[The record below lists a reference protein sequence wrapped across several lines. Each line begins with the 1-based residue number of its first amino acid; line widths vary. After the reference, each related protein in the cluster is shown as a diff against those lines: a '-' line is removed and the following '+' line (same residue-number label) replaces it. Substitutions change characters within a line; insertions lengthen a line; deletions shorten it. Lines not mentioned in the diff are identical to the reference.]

1 MGHAL
6 LKTEPYVSPE
16 AYLAAEEQAER
27 KHEYAD
33 GRVIAMAGAGEAH
46 GQITGNLVT
55 ELNNRL
61 RKRGCR
67 VISSDLRVK
76 AGRSYRYPDV
86 AAYCHEG
93 AFSDGNPPSL
103 LNPEL
108 LVEVISP
115 STSETDRRDKLAE
128 YMDLESVQ
136 EYWVAE
142 QDQPFVTQHLRREA
156 SWVTRIVRGLG
167 EMIRSEHF
175 GIEIPLADVYALV
188 ERTEPPEPGDP
199 GRTSE
204 ASGDGA

>member
-1 MGHAL
+1 
-6 LKTEPYVSPE
+6 
-16 AYLAAEEQAER
+16 
-27 KHEYAD
+27 
-33 GRVIAMAGAGEAH
+33 MAGAGEAH

-55 ELNNRL
+55 QLNVRL
-61 RKRGCR
+61 QPRRCR

-108 LVEVISP
+108 LVEVISG

-136 EYWVAE
+136 EYWVVE
-142 QDQPFVTQHLRREA
+142 QDRPFVTQHVRRDA
-156 SWVTRIVRGLG
+156 SWVTRLVRGLG
-167 EMIRSEHF
+167 EAIRSERF
-175 GIEIPLADVYALV
+175 GVEIPLTDVYALV
-188 ERTEPPEPGDP
+188 ELPEPPQPGAPSRTSEEPGD
-199 GRTSE
+199 GS
-204 ASGDGA
+204 DV